1 MKKTLFIL
9 LAAVAFVA
17 CDNKDIAKNAYKG
30 LDKQEK
36 ELAELDSI
44 TQEARRTF
52 DDFKLAL
59 EMKDSTMTNFIVKE
73 EFIVQNGNRNQQ
85 EHLWIRDVYQDG
97 NVLKG
102 IVDNEPKV
110 TKEVKLNDTIVI
122 DDKKI
127 SDWMFYKLEPNDTIA
142 RMIGGYSVK
151 YMRSKLSDAERAEF
165 DKQYK
170 VKFD

>member
-1 MKKTLFIL
+1 MKKTFLIL
-9 LAAVAFVA
+9 LASFAMIA
-17 CDNKDIAKNAYKG
+17 CDNKNIAKDAYKG

-44 TQEARRTF
+44 TLEARRTF

-73 EFIVQNGNRNQQ
+73 EFIVKNGDREQQ
-85 EHLWIRDVYQDG
+85 EHIWIRDVYQDG

-102 IVDNEPKV
+102 IVDNQPQV

-127 SDWMFYKLEPNDTIA
+127 SDWIFYKLEPNDTVA

-151 YMRSKLSDAERAEF
+151 YMRNQLSDAERVEF